1 MSANRTEANAIRA
14 IAIRAIATREA
25 ENIQSPTPGNNL
37 PRMVADVFATA
48 ARPGAGSSN
57 PFEAAVRAYMS
68 CNLDM
73 SHDDAARAVA
83 EIICHR
89 W

>member
-1 MSANRTEANAIRA
+1 
-14 IAIRAIATREA
+14 
-25 ENIQSPTPGNNL
+25 
-37 PRMVADVFATA
+37 MVADVFAAA

-68 CNLDM
+68 CNLHM
-73 SHDDAARAVA
+73 SHNDAARAVA

>member
-1 MSANRTEANAIRA
+1 MSANRTKANAT
-14 IAIRAIATREA
+14 RAIATREA
-25 ENIQSPTPGNNL
+25 ENIQSPAPENNL
-37 PRMVADVFATA
+37 PRMVADVFAAA
-48 ARPGAGSSN
+48 ARLGAVGSRD
-57 PFEAAVRAYMS
+57 PFEAAVSAYMS

-73 SHDDAARAVA
+73 PHDEAARAVA